1 MFRTQ
6 THNRKCLSLQSKQH
20 NPQILNRLNRPAAA
34 MKRGGGGFTQDKL
47 CKRTPVPDCDTPDF
61 NLSMK

>member
-34 MKRGGGGFTQDKL
+34 MKRGGGSHKINCARGLPFLTVTL
-47 CKRTPVPDCDTPDF
+47 
-61 NLSMK
+61 LILI